1 MLDWLINYLES
12 NMHSCPYV
20 HLFGVECPGCGMQ
33 RALIELLKGNFM
45 ESLELYPA
53 LLPMVLLFS
62 TLIVHLVFK
71 LKYGAEI
78 LKYLFLFTVLI
89 IVVSY
94 IVKISSLF

>member
-1 MLDWLINYLES
+1 MRT
-12 NMHSCPYV
+12 CPYM

-45 ESLELYPA
+45 ESLGLYPA
-53 LLPMVLLFS
+53 LLPMILLFS
-62 TLIVHLVFK
+62 TLIVHLIFK

-94 IVKISSLF
+94 IVKISSIY

>member
-1 MLDWLINYLES
+1 
-12 NMHSCPYV
+12 V

>member
-1 MLDWLINYLES
+1 MLERLINWLES
-12 NMHSCPYV
+12 NMGTCPYL

-33 RALIELLKGNFM
+33 RALIALLKGNFV

-78 LKYLFLFTVLI
+78 LKYLFIFSVLV

-94 IVKISSLF
+94 LVKII